1 MALPVKVPAEDDITV
16 SSVMTLSVVS
26 DNRDLVGLCREIL
39 RDLGETSYELRV
51 ESYAD
56 QAANSEFC
64 LWDYDP
70 ARPIAVPLSPRS
82 PHVLYLVDAAD
93 IESLRA
99 KMPAAEGNIILKP
112 VTRAMLQTFLG
123 SVGIGKSSGRRFN
136 DSMAEIGNLRAV
148 RDEILQSLLH
158 ANLRLQE
165 YDQQRTNFIAR
176 AVHDFR
182 APLTALSGFCGL
194 LAAEELGPLN
204 ERQKEALQRMQHSTK
219 RLSRM
224 TSAMFDLSIGPRV
237 SPELEL
243 RDGDVRE
250 RIKQALHEILPLARE
265 KQISVF
271 AEDVA
276 GPSAPL
282 FFDPSQIEQVLINL
296 LDNACKFTPRN
307 GSIEVR
313 GYPYFW
319 ERRFLKGAAGP
330 LDRRVNGSQSPNSY
344 RVDVVDTG
352 PGVPRERRELIF
364 EEYTSYSGSQ
374 DRSGGGLG
382 LAICRLILSRH
393 HGHIWVESGPEG
405 AVFAF
410 VIPYRRSEPQ
420 GNIPRPSNI

>member
-1 MALPVKVPAEDDITV
+1 MAHPAKVPAEDDLTV
-16 SSVMTLSVVS
+16 SSVISLSVVS
-26 DNRDLVGLCREIL
+26 DNPDLIRLCREIL
-39 RDLGETSYELRV
+39 RDLGETSCQLRV
-51 ESYAD
+51 DSNAV
-56 QAANSEFC
+56 QIPNSEFC

-70 ARPIAVPLSPRS
+70 ARPIAAPLGPCS
-82 PHVLYLVDAAD
+82 PHVLYLVDPGD
-93 IESLRA
+93 IESLEVQ
-99 KMPAAEGNIILKP
+99 MPTAEGNIILKP
-112 VTRAMLQTFLG
+112 VTRAMLHTFLG
-123 SVGIGKSSGRRFN
+123 SAGIGQGSGRRFN
-136 DSMAEIGNLRAV
+136 DPAAEIGNLRAV

-204 ERQKEALQRMQHSTK
+204 EQQKEALQRMQHSTK

-243 RDGDVRE
+243 REGDVRE
-250 RIKQALHEILPLARE
+250 RIKQALHEILPLARD
-265 KQISVF
+265 KQITLL
-271 AEDVA
+271 AEDVVA
-276 GPSAPL
+276 PTAPL
-282 FFDPSQIEQVLINL
+282 FFDASGIEQVLVNL

-307 GSIEVR
+307 GSIEIR

-319 ERRFLKGAAGP
+319 ERRFLKGAAEP
-330 LDRRVNGSQSPNSY
+330 LDRRVSGSEFPNSY

-352 PGVPRERRELIF
+352 PGVPRERRDLIF
-364 EEYTSYSGSQ
+364 EEYMSYSGPQ

-393 HGHIWVESGPEG
+393 HGHIWVESGREG

-420 GNIPRPSNI
+420 GNIPRPSNT